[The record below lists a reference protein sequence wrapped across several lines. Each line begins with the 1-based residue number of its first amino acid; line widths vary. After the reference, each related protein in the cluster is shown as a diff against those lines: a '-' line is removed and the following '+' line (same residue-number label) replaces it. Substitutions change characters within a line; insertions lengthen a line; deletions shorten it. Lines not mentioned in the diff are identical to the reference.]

1 MGNHQH
7 PHPVNNNNMNFTFS
21 DHVSE
26 TGKLTLRVV
35 CAFEIYCAFPSV
47 AVLGKSK
54 WKQWEENEHNN
65 EIDYLGLDVIL

>member
-35 CAFEIYCAFPSV
+35 CAFDKEVTAIKAQSLKMSV
-47 AVLGKSK
+47 G
-54 WKQWEENEHNN
+54 
-65 EIDYLGLDVIL
+65 YLGVILL